1 MPGATGEDL
10 EVLLEVAVRAAERGA
25 EILRSY
31 YGKGGSGPAGDLRVE
46 EKARNDYVSRADRES
61 EEVIIETILDAFPSH
76 RLLAEESGAKP
87 SAKSDFEWIIDP
99 LDGTTNFLRG
109 VPYFCVSIA
118 CLFSGKGTVGV
129 VLDPLREDFFTS
141 MVGRGAQRNGES
153 LHIESDV
160 GLAGAFLA
168 TGFPFKAHPALE
180 SYLGIFRD
188 AFLEARGIRRCGAA
202 ALDLAYTAAGVYDG
216 FFEFCLS
223 PWDLAA
229 GCLLIEEAG
238 GVVSDLDGGDSYLER
253 GSVLAGPATLHRE
266 MLEVVG
272 RHTSEK
278 RLAECLR

>member
-1 MPGATGEDL
+1 MRGQTGEDL

-25 EILRSY
+25 VVLRNY
-31 YGKGGSGPAGDLRVE
+31 YGAADLGVE
-46 EKARNDYVSRADRES
+46 EKARNDYVSRADRDS
-61 EEVIIETILDAFPSH
+61 EEAIVGTISDAFPSH

-87 SAKSDFEWIIDP
+87 SAESDFEWIIDP

-118 CLFSGKGTVGV
+118 CLYAGKGAVGV
-129 VLDPLREDFFTS
+129 VLDPLRDDLFTS
-141 MVGRGAQRNGES
+141 MAGRGARRNGEG
-153 LHIESDV
+153 LRIDPDV
-160 GLAGAFLA
+160 GLEGAFLA

-188 AFLEARGIRRCGAA
+188 VFLEARGVRRCGAA

-229 GCLLIEEAG
+229 GCFLIEEAG
-238 GVVSDLDGGDSYLER
+238 GVVSDLDGGNSYLER
-253 GSVLAGPATLHRE
+253 GSLLAGPATLHRE

-278 RLAECLR
+278 RLVECLR